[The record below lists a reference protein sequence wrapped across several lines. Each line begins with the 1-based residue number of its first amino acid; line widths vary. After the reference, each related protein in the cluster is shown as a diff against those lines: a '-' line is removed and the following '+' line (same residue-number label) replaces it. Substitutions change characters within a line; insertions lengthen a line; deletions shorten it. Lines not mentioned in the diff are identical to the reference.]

1 MDRVSALRS
10 PGTGLYHLWSPELE
24 QGREL
29 DWQPAGTIIAFAS
42 VYIVIMLGL
51 GYLGY
56 KRTKEAEDY
65 LVAGRKAHP
74 VIIALSYGATFIST
88 SAIAGFGGQAAN
100 IGMDLIWLT
109 VFNIGVGILLA
120 FVIFGKKTREIGH
133 RLRAVTF
140 PVLMG
145 KVYQSQFMQVVS
157 GLVILVGMPLY
168 TAAVLIGEPSSSRKQ

>member
-1 MDRVSALRS
+1 MAASTS
-10 PGTGLYHLWSPELE
+10 
-24 QGREL
+24 
-29 DWQPAGTIIAFAS
+29 IILAVAA
-42 VYIVIMLGL
+42 VYLVMILGL

-88 SAIAGFGGQAAN
+88 SAIVGFGGQAAN
-100 IGMDLIWLT
+100 LGMGLIWLT

-120 FVIFGKKTREIGH
+120 FVIFGKKTREVGH

-140 PVLMG
+140 PDLMG
-145 KVYQSQFMQVVS
+145 KVYKSPFMQVVS
-157 GLVILVGMPLY
+157 GLVIIIGMLY
-168 TAAVLIGEPSSSRKQ
+168 FFRRKHVI